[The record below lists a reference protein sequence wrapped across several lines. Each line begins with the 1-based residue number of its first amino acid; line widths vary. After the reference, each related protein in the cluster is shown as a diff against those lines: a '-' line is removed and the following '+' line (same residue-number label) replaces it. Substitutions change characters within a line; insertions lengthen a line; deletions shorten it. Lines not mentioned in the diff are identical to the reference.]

1 MVATCLFSMA
11 LRISRVFFFE
21 LTEITKCFLTE
32 QLLFTWLAKPLSG
45 EWRTA
50 AKQKLFDSSPAVSA
64 KTSMG
69 NMQFLII
76 ASRTV
81 DGWRKAVI
89 QRCPMSSLRPLQWCE
104 ELGGWGAWVWCSV
117 VQNFFLFGGRNCAC
131 LEMFMMVSGNL
142 IFCDHFALVNPE
154 RLILK
159 NAKGQR

>member
-1 MVATCLFSMA
+1 M
-11 LRISRVFFFE
+11 
-21 LTEITKCFLTE
+21 
-32 QLLFTWLAKPLSG
+32 
-45 EWRTA
+45 
-50 AKQKLFDSSPAVSA
+50 
-64 KTSMG
+64 
-69 NMQFLII
+69 
-76 ASRTV
+76 
-81 DGWRKAVI
+81 I